1 MVTRAEV
8 RDALKEVR
16 DPEIP
21 INIVDLGL
29 IYEIEVEDATVHV
42 DMTLTT
48 MGCPIADYFLQE
60 AKKAVE
66 SVDGVE
72 EASVELVWDPPWSP
86 EKATE
91 DGKAQLQALGISI

>member
-1 MVTRAEV
+1 MVTEEDV
-8 RDALKEVR
+8 REALKTVQ

-29 IYEIEVEDATVHV
+29 IYDVEIDDDEVDV

-60 AKKAVE
+60 AKQAVE

-72 EASVELVWDPPWSP
+72 EADVELVWEPPWSP

-91 DGKAQLQALGISI
+91 DGKAQLQSLGISI

>member
-1 MVTRAEV
+1 MVTEDDV
-8 RDALKEVR
+8 LEALKTVQ

-29 IYEIEVEDATVHV
+29 IYDVEIDDGEVHV

-60 AKKAVE
+60 ATEAAE

-72 EASVELVWDPPWSP
+72 EADVDLVWDPPWSP

-91 DGKAQLQALGISI
+91 DGKAQLQSLGISI

>member
-1 MVTRAEV
+1 MVTEDDV
-8 RDALKEVR
+8 REALKTVQ

-29 IYEIEVEDATVHV
+29 IYDVEIDDGEVHV

-60 AKKAVE
+60 AKEAVE
-66 SVDGVE
+66 SIEAVE
-72 EASVELVWDPPWSP
+72 EANVELVWEPPWSP

-91 DGKAQLQALGISI
+91 DGKAQLQSLGISI